1 MKHAVLIADDDP
13 TIGEMMDII
22 LTQAGFEVSLVN
34 NGEAAIDLLK
44 RARFSLVVLDVHMP
58 RLDGLD
64 VLKAMGRMAWFPP
77 VLIVSA
83 NRLSETIREAAALGC
98 SGYLAKPFTP
108 DGLLKRACMVIA
120 GRNRA
125 NVVLH

>member
-1 MKHAVLIADDDP
+1 MKHTVLIAEDDP
-13 TIGEMMDII
+13 TIGEMMDVI

-44 RARFSLVVLDVHMP
+44 RSRFSLVLLDIHMP
-58 RLDGLD
+58 RMDGMD
-64 VLKAMGRMAWFPP
+64 VLKAIGRMARFPP
-77 VLIVSA
+77 VLMVTA
-83 NRLSETIREAAALGC
+83 NRLSATIREAAALGC

-108 DGLLKRACMVIA
+108 NGLVERSRMVIA